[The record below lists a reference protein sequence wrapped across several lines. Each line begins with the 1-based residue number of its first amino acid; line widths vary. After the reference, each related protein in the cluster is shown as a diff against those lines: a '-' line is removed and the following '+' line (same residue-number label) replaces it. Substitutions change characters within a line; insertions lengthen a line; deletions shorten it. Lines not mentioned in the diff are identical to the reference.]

1 MPACPGYENYCE
13 AEIDRAQAEND
24 EASTVMDY
32 FRDPLAGGQ
41 AFAEYAQAEEDWYD
55 SSEQWRY
62 RFEACAVLRVPCP
75 G

>member
-1 MPACPGYENYCE
+1 
-13 AEIDRAQAEND
+13 
-24 EASTVMDY
+24 MDY